1 MSRGLLSPTII
12 SQQLSKPRLHPKNRV
27 KEILQKERVG
37 NIVTLIVLP
46 LIFSPIFLFLFQP
59 KSILVL
65 QPQIQENQGAI
76 FASWIALIIIWIAII
91 AFDFIYWY
99 FAYHFYKNPIAPPN
113 IDDILAEYSDDAMV
127 DISQFVDKKLTIFL
141 TTLLYGLFFLMAIL
155 IPIVGGFIYYNQQ
168 G

>member
-1 MSRGLLSPTII
+1 MSRGLLSPRII
-12 SQQLSKPRLHPKNRV
+12 SQQLSKPRLHPKNKV
-27 KEILQKERVG
+27 KEVLQKERVG
-37 NIVTLIVLP
+37 NIVTLITLP

-65 QPQIQENQGAI
+65 QPQLYGNQDAS
-76 FASWIALIIIWIAII
+76 FVSWIALIIVWIAII

-99 FAYHFYKNPIAPPN
+99 FAYYFYKNPIAPSN

-127 DISQFVDKKLTIFL
+127 DVSQFVDKRLTIFL
-141 TTLLYGLFFLMAIL
+141 TSSLYGLIVLMAIL
-155 IPIVGGFIYYNQQ
+155 VPIVGGFIYYNQQ